1 MQPTAVTEEPTPR
14 NSVRGMAFFKKM
26 KALGLRRGAEKDAGT
41 SGGEG

>member
-1 MQPTAVTEEPTPR
+1 MLVQSKQPFATPG
-14 NSVRGMAFFKKM
+14 NPVNAPAFSKKM